1 MGEFLFCYNERRK
14 IIVELL
20 TALLRDDIIFRRQ
33 IVQALA
39 HPLAMRRRSRC
50 VALIAFCNG
59 ARRNFS
65 SGRSSEKS
73 DSTRHFGRARRHTM
87 HMQQHT
93 AQLDTLCILMGAE
106 NENEKKNS
114 SLLSGH
120 HAATKG
126 HSLATGGQKKAK
138 RAESKD
144 VILCIKA

>member
-93 AQLDTLCILMGAE
+93 AQLDTLCISMGAE
-106 NENEKKNS
+106 NENEKKQF
-114 SLLSGH
+114 
-120 HAATKG
+120 
-126 HSLATGGQKKAK
+126 LAKWTSCSHK
-138 RAESKD
+138 RAFTGDRRPEKSQ
-144 VILCIKA
+144 AGRE